1 MLRLAQVA
9 LGEHL
14 HSTRKGHFK
23 LGDGRRCY
31 PLTISDGFSRYLL
44 RCQALEH
51 PDELSSFEV
60 FEAAFC
66 EFAKRSD
73 RGQRGKV
80 PSARAF
86 RSGCFRV
93 GIGSGRA
100 DRSRCSLRH

>member
-1 MLRLAQVA
+1 
-9 LGEHL
+9 
-14 HSTRKGHFK
+14 
-23 LGDGRRCY
+23 
-31 PLTISDGFSRYLL
+31 
-44 RCQALEH
+44 
-51 PDELSSFEV
+51 V

-86 RSGCFRV
+86 RSGCSRV